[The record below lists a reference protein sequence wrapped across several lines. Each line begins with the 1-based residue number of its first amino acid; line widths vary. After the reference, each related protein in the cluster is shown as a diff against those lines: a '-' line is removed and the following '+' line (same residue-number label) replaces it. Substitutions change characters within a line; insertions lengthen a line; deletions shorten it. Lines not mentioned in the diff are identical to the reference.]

1 MPASRAHIQA
11 TTRYESKAYDK
22 ITLRLRKDGDL
33 TRETIARAADQA
45 GESVN
50 AYIMQAIL
58 DRMQIDNF
66 WGRESD

>member
-33 TRETIARAADQA
+33 TRETISKAAEKS
-45 GESVN
+45 GLSIN
-50 AYIMQAIL
+50 AFIL
-58 DRMQIDNF
+58 DAVKSKM
-66 WGRESD
+66 RESE